1 MAGARYVSVRATE
14 GNISQ
19 LRWIGFCWCPL
30 DGCAQ
35 FIHVREKLTGIRVK
49 FCFI

>member
-35 FIHVREKLTGIRVK
+35 FIHVREKLTVK
-49 FCFI
+49 QMKNRFI